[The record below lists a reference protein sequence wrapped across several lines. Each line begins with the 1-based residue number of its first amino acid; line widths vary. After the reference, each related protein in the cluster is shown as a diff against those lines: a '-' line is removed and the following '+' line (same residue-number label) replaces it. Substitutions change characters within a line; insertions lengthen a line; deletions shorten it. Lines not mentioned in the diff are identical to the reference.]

1 MLRSNEPFLLSGW
14 LFADLL
20 LALAVLFLAANTATI
35 QPIPPILDVT
45 PTNLD
50 INNRTP
56 NCTLQTLPDGT
67 SVAQCTISI
76 TEAKGSKGDLNWSV
90 SSDISESIQYTINNQ
105 AASSGRLSPG
115 QQKTLTISAIP
126 CQNGSFTF
134 QAKPADG
141 SSTPINSRTVVLKCK
156 TPKERLDFNYQ
167 TFQLTVNDVNALLS
181 SNSQDDNIKQQV
193 RSQTILSNKSVGI
206 TVVYAGSPGSDFQSI
221 DRARRIAQKIDDIL
235 DNLGK
240 EGFSPFSRSSF
251 YRRDAFNSDVQKK
264 PLYNLG
270 DQPEKV
276 QVDVYFFT
284 QQ

>member
-35 QPIPPILDVT
+35 QPVPPILNVT
-45 PTNLD
+45 PTSLD
-50 INNRTP
+50 INNHTP

-67 SVAQCTISI
+67 SIAQCTVSI
-76 TEAKGSKGDLNWSV
+76 AEEKGSKGDLNWSV
-90 SSDISESIQYTINNQ
+90 SSDIGDSIKYTIDNQ
-105 AASSGRLSPG
+105 ATTSGRLSPG

-141 SSTPINSRTVVLKCK
+141 SNTSINSRTVMLKCK

-181 SNSQDDNIKQQV
+181 GNSQDQNIKQQIMNIPGI
-193 RSQTILSNKSVGI
+193 RNKSVGLAA
-206 TVVYAGSPGSDFQSI
+206 VYDG
-221 DRARRIAQKIDDIL
+221 ARNDDQIQQAQQVAQKIYSIMGSMGRD
-235 DNLGK
+235 
-240 EGFSPFSRSSF
+240 GFHSFDRSSF
-251 YRRDAFNSDVQKK
+251 YRSNAFDSVSRR

-270 DQPEKV
+270 DPPEKV

-284 QQ
+284 TQ